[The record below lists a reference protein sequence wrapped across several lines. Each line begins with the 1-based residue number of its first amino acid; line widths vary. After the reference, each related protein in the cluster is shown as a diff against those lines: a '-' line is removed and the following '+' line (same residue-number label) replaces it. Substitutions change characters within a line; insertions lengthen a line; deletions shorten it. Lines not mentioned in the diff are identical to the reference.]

1 MSDQIELAAAV
12 MVRDYFILAFIVS
25 LGALQIVT
33 SISGIRGLWVFPRGD
48 ITRVLGI
55 VLIAIGLGYYIFS
68 PLWLEGPWSA
78 GSVIDGTSE
87 GRVWGTATL
96 DEISGARNLNDIHG
110 GMAGTAYAGYFIL
123 SAVLATVFA
132 AVVGAVNVRLMA
144 SVPFWLRHFSR
155 EHCHS
160 RVGGNPEGRM
170 GKRNDTSKPPLI
182 PPFASQKWEGSNVR
196 PVDSRLREND
206 DALRNGH
213 LDGLDALK
221 ASDAFST
228 LSASIGNLRR
238 TGVEDARQS
247 WIEAPRWSI
256 PSLIGRKWRN

>member
-33 SISGIRGLWVFPRGD
+33 SISGIRGLWVLPRGD

-110 GMAGTAYAGYFIL
+110 GMAGTAYGGLLHTFCRSRY
-123 SAVLATVFA
+123 S
-132 AVVGAVNVRLMA
+132 VRGCRGCCERPSHGFSPLL
-144 SVPFWLRHFSR
+144 VTPFLPRAPSFPRRRGIRRGVWESETTRL
-155 EHCHS
+155 
-160 RVGGNPEGRM
+160 NP
-170 GKRNDTSKPPLI
+170 L
-182 PPFASQKWEGSNVR
+182 
-196 PVDSRLREND
+196 
-206 DALRNGH
+206 
-213 LDGLDALK
+213 
-221 ASDAFST
+221 
-228 LSASIGNLRR
+228 
-238 TGVEDARQS
+238 
-247 WIEAPRWSI
+247 
-256 PSLIGRKWRN
+256 